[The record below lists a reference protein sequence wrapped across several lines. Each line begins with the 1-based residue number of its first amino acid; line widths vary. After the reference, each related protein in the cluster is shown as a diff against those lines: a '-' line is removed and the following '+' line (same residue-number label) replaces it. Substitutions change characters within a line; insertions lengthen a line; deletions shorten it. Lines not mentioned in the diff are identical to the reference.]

1 MSQKKKIV
9 AIPKSIDDPF
19 YRYSR
24 EITEIRYT
32 KRNIELPNIDKVAC
46 ALERDITELCQFIKL
61 KINRQIKIAEL
72 DGKLSVTIP
81 NFDTKELDV
90 DIDDIVEDYINKYV
104 VCPDCKIPETRY
116 KIKQKSVKIEC
127 KACGKLNQI
136 DQISI
141 LQGYFNNL
149 MKKYKQEK
157 KERKKLE
164 KINHTINKDTTK
176 EQ

>member
-1 MSQKKKIV
+1 MSW
-9 AIPKSIDDPF
+9 
-19 YRYSR
+19 
-24 EITEIRYT
+24 
-32 KRNIELPNIDKVAC
+32 
-46 ALERDITELCQFIKL
+46 
-61 KINRQIKIAEL
+61 
-72 DGKLSVTIP
+72 
-81 NFDTKELDV
+81 
-90 DIDDIVEDYINKYV
+90 
-104 VCPDCKIPETRY
+104 CKIPETRY

-127 KACGKLNQI
+127 KDCGKLNQI

-164 KINHTINKDTTK
+164 KMSHKINKDTTK